1 MAEGIKFMMHD
12 DGVFIFEAQYLLDIL
27 DGMLV
32 ATIFH
37 EHMSHHSVGAMIRF
51 LDSHNMELIEVERA
65 SIQHG
70 SIIGTVQ
77 HKGGKYPV
85 GDSVREMVALED
97 GRKLMDLDTL
107 REWSTKL
114 QKLRDRTVDLVTKW
128 KGKNA
133 TIAGFGAARSG
144 PTLISQM
151 GLTGSIDF
159 IVDDHPQKVGRYSPG
174 DGIYIFPTSEL
185 VKKMPDYTIILAW
198 VHSEKIIAENQAY
211 LEKGGHFVVLC
222 PETRVVGKD
231 GEVLI

>member
-1 MAEGIKFMMHD
+1 
-12 DGVFIFEAQYLLDIL
+12 
-27 DGMLV
+27 
-32 ATIFH
+32 
-37 EHMSHHSVGAMIRF
+37 
-51 LDSHNMELIEVERA
+51 
-65 SIQHG
+65 
-70 SIIGTVQ
+70 
-77 HKGGKYPV
+77 
-85 GDSVREMVALED
+85 
-97 GRKLMDLDTL
+97 
-107 REWSTKL
+107 
-114 QKLRDRTVDLVTKW
+114 
-128 KGKNA
+128 
-133 TIAGFGAARSG
+133 
-144 PTLISQM
+144 M